1 MEEEEGEEGGQTIAT
16 FEWTKVNEII
26 FVSSGAQTIDT
37 ELKTQ
42 QQGKRRRTVAKVAR
56 GIEFETRTSLAHSEL
71 KDEGAMAE

>member
-26 FVSSGAQTIDT
+26 FVSSGAQKIDA

-42 QQGKRRRTVAKVAR
+42 QQGKRRSKVAKVAR
-56 GIEFETRTSLAHSEL
+56 DIEFETRTSLAHSEL

>member
-26 FVSSGAQTIDT
+26 FVSSGAQKIDA

-42 QQGKRRRTVAKVAR
+42 QQGKRRSKVAKVAR
-56 GIEFETRTSLAHSEL
+56 DIEFETRTSLAHSEL
-71 KDEGAMAE
+71 KDERAMAE

>member
-26 FVSSGAQTIDT
+26 FVSSGAQTIDA

-42 QQGKRRRTVAKVAR
+42 QQGKRRSKVAKVAR